1 MTKGIEVGGK
11 EEVRAQGAHALPFPR
26 NGSVEK
32 GAEINFDEAKKARDL
47 TSKPKATMHFC
58 FNNNVMSDNN

>member
-1 MTKGIEVGGK
+1 MARLHTRDLAYYQLVKF
-11 EEVRAQGAHALPFPR
+11 A
-26 NGSVEK
+26 VEK